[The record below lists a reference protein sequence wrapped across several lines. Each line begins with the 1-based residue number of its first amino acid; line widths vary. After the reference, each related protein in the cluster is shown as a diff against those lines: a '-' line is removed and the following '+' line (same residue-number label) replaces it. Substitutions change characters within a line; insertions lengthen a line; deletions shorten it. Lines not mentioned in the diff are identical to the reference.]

1 MNPMTETPKHTKLQV
16 MLSEAIG
23 QPPDSPEVTAAINTM
38 ADWFEIVISEIGL
51 MPNIVP
57 TLLRWQYLQGQ
68 LMEDDE

>member
-1 MNPMTETPKHTKLQV
+1 
-16 MLSEAIG
+16 
-23 QPPDSPEVTAAINTM
+23 M